1 MISDMKFFFSE
12 IELFLY
18 SISSR
23 WKYILV
29 KIKAYNN
36 SIFRIFFLPNIPT
49 NRKYRIFQK
58 PFQNLYFCLLLS
70 FCLDDVWLYSYF
82 CLSIIIFQKFKIIE
96 IGVAVFLVVYM

>member
-18 SISSR
+18 SIISR

-36 SIFRIFFLPNIPT
+36 SIFRIFFFAEYT
-49 NRKYRIFQK
+49 Y
-58 PFQNLYFCLLLS
+58 
-70 FCLDDVWLYSYF
+70 
-82 CLSIIIFQKFKIIE
+82 
-96 IGVAVFLVVYM
+96 